1 MGDDDSSSSSLSSGG
16 GGADDAKDASV
27 VCFDADTTPTQED
40 DPRASARTLE
50 DALEECLTIETRA
63 FDDGFD
69 EGVVDGRALG
79 VEEGKELG
87 FRKGFELAE
96 EVGYYAGCVAVW
108 KECAARDGGFGERA
122 DRLIANFDRA
132 LEESALGNPLDEGI
146 LDRVESLRGKFKTL
160 VALLGMRAE
169 YSPADSALGFSF

>member
-1 MGDDDSSSSSLSSGG
+1 MGDDDSSSSSSSSGG

-96 EVGYYAGCVAVW
+96 EVGYYAQP
-108 KECAARDGGFGERA
+108 
-122 DRLIANFDRA
+122 
-132 LEESALGNPLDEGI
+132 PL
-146 LDRVESLRGKFKTL
+146 
-160 VALLGMRAE
+160 
-169 YSPADSALGFSF
+169 

>member
-1 MGDDDSSSSSLSSGG
+1 MDAMGDDDSSSSSSG
-16 GGADDAKDASV
+16 GGADDAKDAR
-27 VCFDADTTPTQED
+27 VCFDADTTPTEED
-40 DPRASARTLE
+40 YPRASTRTLE
-50 DALEECLTIETRA
+50 DALEECLTIEMRA

-69 EGVVDGRALG
+69 EGVVDGRTLG